1 MKNQEKTPE
10 KTPKKTQKHIFF
22 VSHKIK
28 PPTVNLYCMEQNTTV
43 IEDVQASL
51 MLARSLHHRPLINS
65 ILESCSQALDTLLCQ
80 ENSPVELPSSES
92 EQEETTSS
100 KRGGTKYN
108 NFVSDINQNLRSLY
122 PERSQQQR
130 IADAAKLWQT
140 HKHLGDPDAILSAAR
155 RQLKNDLPVP
165 TFRSL
170 TIESTDTS

>member
-1 MKNQEKTPE
+1 MKNPE
-10 KTPKKTQKHIFF
+10 KNPRKKTKTQKNIFF
-22 VSHKIK
+22 VTNKIK
-28 PPTVNLYCMEQNTTV
+28 PPTVNRYCMEQHTTV

-51 MLARSLHHRPLINS
+51 TLARSLRHRPLINS
-65 ILESCSQALDTLLCQ
+65 LLESCSQALDTLLCQ
-80 ENSPVELPSSES
+80 ENSPVESPSPES
-92 EQEETTSS
+92 EQEEIASS
-100 KRGGTKYN
+100 NRTGTKYT

-122 PERSQQQR
+122 PQRSPQER